1 MSCSLFTFLIRN
13 PLNPHH
19 NLFVYSSLAQDLNK
33 GGDLISQALAEEQQ
47 SILAVMGG
55 ASGDACLSTPPAL
68 SPTVNRDLK
77 GPECVLAPGEIKTQ
91 ENPCS

>member
-1 MSCSLFTFLIRN
+1 MVSK
-13 PLNPHH
+13 PLWV
-19 NLFVYSSLAQDLNK
+19 FVDVINMYNQLTLNK

-68 SPTVNRDLK
+68 SPTVSRDLK